1 MWRSEQGGVKGGREI
16 RTDGRETRMKDT
28 ETGNGGDAGNRGEG
42 RQGIE
47 KKGGKE
53 APTLSRWWR
62 RSEDGRA
69 GGGV

>member
-28 ETGNGGDAGNRGEG
+28 ETGNGGDARNRGEG

-47 KKGGKE
+47 QKGGKE
-53 APTLSRWWR
+53 
-62 RSEDGRA
+62 
-69 GGGV
+69 